1 MTANSSIEPR
11 RPSISL
17 SQWAT
22 GLLLLMLLV
31 YALARSWEQAHPA
44 LGFVRAFAEAAVVGA
59 LADWFAV
66 TALFRRPL
74 GLPLRH
80 TAIIPRNKDRIGAAL
95 GRFVEQNYLAPELDA
110 ARLAQHQL
118 AGPLAHWLART
129 ENAERVVDH
138 LVNALPPLLR
148 ALDNETL
155 RHFVRDAIVARLRR
169 FEAAPLAGQAL
180 ELLVAEGRHRPLV
193 DAVLHGAVELL
204 REHETEIRERVRAN
218 TAWIWQKLS
227 MDERIADRIIAA
239 AEEMLLEVSADPEH
253 PWRQRLDRGV
263 ADFALALRESE
274 QYRAQ
279 GEAIKQ
285 QLLQHPVLLDYLA
298 GVWSGISRL
307 LQDDLARQDSA
318 LRARLLEL
326 CRLTA
331 EGLERDDAL
340 RAQLD
345 DWLRAAI
352 VSTVSAQRHQVAGL
366 IEHTVQQWDG
376 QTMADRIEGQVGA
389 DLQFIRIN
397 GTLIGGL
404 VGLTLHTVTVLV
416 FA

>member
-1 MTANSSIEPR
+1 MSSRNEARKPR
-11 RPSISL
+11 WRMNHI
-17 SQWAT
+17 AT
-22 GLLLLMLLV
+22 GLLLFMVLV
-31 YALARSWEQAHPA
+31 YVLARAAQSAHPA

-95 GRFVEQNYLAPELDA
+95 GRFVEHNFLAPELVSS
-110 ARLAQHQL
+110 RLVQLDLAGQL
-118 AGPLAHWLART
+118 ARWLVRP
-129 ENAERVVDH
+129 ENAERVVGH
-138 LVNALPPLLR
+138 VANALPPLLR
-148 ALDNETL
+148 ALDNEAL
-155 RHFVRDAIVARLRR
+155 RHFLRDAILARLRR

-180 ELLVAEGRHRPLV
+180 GLLIAEGRHRPLV

-239 AEEMLLEVSADPEH
+239 AEDTLLEVSADPQH

-263 ADFALALRESE
+263 ANFALALRESE

-279 GEAIKQ
+279 GEALKQ
-285 QLLQHPVLLDYLA
+285 QLLQHPALLDYLA
-298 GVWSGISRL
+298 GIWSGISQL
-307 LQDDLARQDSA
+307 LQDDLARDDSA

-326 CRLTA
+326 CRLAA
-331 EGLERDDAL
+331 EGLERDGAL
-340 RAQLD
+340 RQQID
-345 DWLRAAI
+345 DWLRGAI

-366 IEHTVQQWDG
+366 IEHTVRQWDAR
-376 QTMADRIEGQVGA
+376 TMADKIEGQVGD
-389 DLQFIRIN
+389 DLQYIRIN

-404 VGLTLHTVTVLV
+404 AGVALHGLSLLL
-416 FA
+416 F

>member
-1 MTANSSIEPR
+1 MTANSSTEPR
-11 RPSISL
+11 PPPISL
-17 SQWAT
+17 SQLAT

-95 GRFVEQNYLAPELDA
+95 GRFVEQNFLAPELVA

-118 AGPLAHWLART
+118 AGPLAHWLARPD
-129 ENAERVVDH
+129 NAERIVGH

-193 DAVLHGAVELL
+193 DAVLRGAVELL
-204 REHETEIRERVRAN
+204 REHEAEIRERVRAN

-239 AEEMLLEVSADPEH
+239 AEDMLLEVSADPQH

-263 ADFALALRESE
+263 ADFALALRESQ

-279 GEAIKQ
+279 GEALKQ
-285 QLLQHPVLLDYLA
+285 QLLQHPVLHGD
-298 GVWSGISRL
+298 RL
-307 LQDDLARQDSA
+307 RQI
-318 LRARLLEL
+318 ARLVHI
-326 CRLTA
+326 R
-331 EGLERDDAL
+331 AL
-340 RAQLD
+340 GQGRVVRQQL
-345 DWLRAAI
+345 
-352 VSTVSAQRHQVAGL
+352 QRHHVQDGAEHAVVLGHADQVEPVLALDVGVGVGQ
-366 IEHTVQQWDG
+366 HVQHAAARAHFLHVAFELFQQG
-376 QTMADRIEGQVGA
+376 VVGA
-389 DLQFIRIN
+389 
-397 GTLIGGL
+397 
-404 VGLTLHTVTVLV
+404 TVTTGMALV
-416 FA
+416 TRASGPCLSSPAG